1 MIKRLQRKFVLVV
14 MVVVTVI
21 LLAVFTT
28 MLVTTQRDNE
38 RSSVG
43 MLHQALSRRPAPYGA
58 SGFPQ
63 GNPPPGGFATD
74 MRLPVLVLSVSENN
88 EVSAVTNQLHFI
100 EAEHIDPIAELV
112 LAQVNDTGVLRA
124 YTLRYLRRP
133 VENGFLVALA
143 DISLE
148 QEMLN
153 TQIVNSLVIGGVALL
168 AFFFLS
174 IALARWAVRPV
185 EVAWVNQTQFIANAS
200 HELKTPLTVI
210 LSNADM
216 LRSDSERHD
225 EQSKRRI
232 EHIHAEAVRMKQL
245 VESLLMLARSDSMEV
260 QEEHS
265 AVDFS
270 YLVQSA
276 VLVYEPIVFD
286 AGKSI
291 GYHIDKELIVLG
303 DAARLQ
309 QAVYILLDN
318 AVKYT
323 HSKGKLQVSL
333 RIVDS
338 QSAVLQ
344 VDNEGVPIPKAEL
357 ERIFLRF
364 YRRDEA
370 RSEASSFG
378 LGLSIA
384 QSIIWQHHGKI
395 WAESDG
401 EARNSFFVR
410 LPWYRK
416 PC

>member
-14 MVVVTVI
+14 MVVVTLI
-21 LLAVFTT
+21 LLSVFLT
-28 MLVTTQRDNE
+28 MLVSTQRDNE
-38 RSSVG
+38 RMSEG
-43 MLHQALSRRPAPYGA
+43 MLLQALSRRPAPYGN
-58 SGFPQ
+58 SGFQQ
-63 GNPPPGGFATD
+63 GNLPPGGD
-74 MRLPVLVLSVSENN
+74 MRLPVLVLSVDENN
-88 EVSAVTNQLHFI
+88 EVSAVSNQLHFI
-100 EAEHIDPIAELV
+100 ETEQIEPIADLV
-112 LAQVNDTGVLRA
+112 LAQANDTGILRA

-174 IALARWAVRPV
+174 IILARWAVRPV
-185 EVAWVNQTQFIANAS
+185 EAAWANQTQFIADAS

-216 LRSDSERHD
+216 LRTVHEGHD
-225 EQSKRRI
+225 EQSQRRL

-245 VESLLMLARSDSMEV
+245 VESLLMLAQSDSLEV
-260 QEEHS
+260 RETHS

-286 AGKSI
+286 AGKSLT
-291 GYHIDKELIVLG
+291 YSIDKELIVLG
-303 DAARLQ
+303 DAAKLQ
-309 QAVYILLDN
+309 QAVHILLDN
-318 AVKYT
+318 AMKYS
-323 HSKGKLQVSL
+323 HVKGKLQVSL
-333 RIVDS
+333 FKVD
-338 QSAVLQ
+338 AEALLLR
-344 VDNEGVPIPKAEL
+344 VDDEGDPIPKAEL

-384 QSIIWQHHGKI
+384 QSIVWQHHGKI

-401 EARNSFFVR
+401 ELCNSFHMR
-410 LPWYRK
+410 LPLS
-416 PC
+416 